1 MKVLLTDRYLNL
13 SLCHG
18 KILFTVYAQSLQ
30 RKTLVAAYRSHYEH
44 QSKSTCTTAQNILR
58 SHTVA
63 SMQNARRCVSISLRT
78 PEQIHLQRSTEH
90 SQITMSPQYIT
101 KYRPEFRTRKHKY
114 HRIQN
119 AKNASKVKFPVQ
131 LQNK

>member
-1 MKVLLTDRYLNL
+1 MMNYQMGTWYQTKTEAVRYESVTNGPISE
-13 SLCHG
+13 SLVVPRQDPVHC
-18 KILFTVYAQSLQ
+18 
-30 RKTLVAAYRSHYEH
+30 
-44 QSKSTCTTAQNILR
+44 LR
-58 SHTVA
+58 TVA
-63 SMQNARRCVSISLRT
+63 STQNARRCVSISLRT